1 VPIVDTY
8 AFESPY

>member
-8 AFESPY
+8 AFEWPY